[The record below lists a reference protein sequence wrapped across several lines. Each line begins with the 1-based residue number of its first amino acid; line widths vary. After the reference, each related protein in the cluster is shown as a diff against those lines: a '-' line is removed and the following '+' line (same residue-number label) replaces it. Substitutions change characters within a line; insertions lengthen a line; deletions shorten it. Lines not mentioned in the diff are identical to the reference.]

1 MVIII
6 LCADDTKPGQP
17 AGEHWGAEI
26 SIIQRRLVRVAA
38 AAVVVVGWGGVLVAP
53 TGASAA
59 IINSTVHGLVLDI
72 FPQDGTG
79 DMIILD
85 VVEIGNLVSGLQEHG
100 VIKFDISSLTTPIT
114 SADLKLT
121 QTGSILPGSR
131 TFEVLGYTGN
141 GTLELADYSPPG
153 ASVIGTFEHFNEATE
168 EFDVTAFIFLGER
181 QFGHAQY

>member
-6 LCADDTKPGQP
+6 LCADNTKPGQP

-38 AAVVVVGWGGVLVAP
+38 AAVAVVGWGGVLVAP

-59 IINSTVHGLVLDI
+59 ILNSTVHGLVLDI
-72 FPQDGTG
+72 FPQDSTG
-79 DMIILD
+79 DLIILD

-100 VIKFDISSLTTPIT
+100 VIEFDISSLTTPIT

-131 TFEVLGYTGN
+131 M
-141 GTLELADYSPPG
+141 
-153 ASVIGTFEHFNEATE
+153 FEHFNEATE
-168 EFDVTAFIFLGER
+168 EFDVTAFIFLGDM
-181 QFGHAQY
+181 QFGHAPVEGHRIGRLPRSE